1 LTLDLVQ
8 HTAPQSLT
16 WHRTEEE
23 LKTIKQIMTPWGKV
37 LLEKLKDPQLDKKLP
52 TFYGTICFQ
61 QSITY
66 SCPEPDKSSPHPPNL
81 FMVHFNI
88 ILPSI
93 PRPSKH
99 SLSFMFSNKNPVCIT
114 LLPHVWHMPY
124 PSHPLYHPNNTWHEV
139 QVLKLLLNQFSPTS
153 CYFLPL
159 VFFLTSSQLPIVEHL
174 HPVIVSL
181 TWTKFHSHIKQQAK
195 S

>member
-1 LTLDLVQ
+1 
-8 HTAPQSLT
+8 
-16 WHRTEEE
+16 
-23 LKTIKQIMTPWGKV
+23 MTPWGKV

-114 LLPHVWHMPY
+114 LLPHTCYMPRL
-124 PSHPLYHPNNTWHEV
+124 PLIIRTISGEECRSLSSYLCNFLYSSFTYFLLGTNI
-139 QVLKLLLNQFSPTS
+139 LLNTLFSNT
-153 CYFLPL
+153 L
-159 VFFLTSSQLPIVEHL
+159 SQLANVRL
-174 HPVIVSL
+174 A
-181 TWTKFHSHIKQQAK
+181 F
-195 S
+195 